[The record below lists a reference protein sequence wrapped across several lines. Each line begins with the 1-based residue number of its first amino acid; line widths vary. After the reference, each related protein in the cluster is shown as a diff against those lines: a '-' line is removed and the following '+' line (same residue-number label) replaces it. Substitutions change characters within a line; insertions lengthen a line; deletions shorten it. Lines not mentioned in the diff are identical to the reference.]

1 MGIVICV
8 ILLTVMVADTKEY
21 FETTTWENVKI
32 L

>member
-1 MGIVICV
+1 MGIMMCV
-8 ILLTVMVADTKEY
+8 ILLAVMTADTKKY

>member
-1 MGIVICV
+1 MGILMCV
-8 ILLTVMVADTKEY
+8 VLLAIMVTDTKKY